1 MVGAYGAK
9 IESSIDRIVIASQY
23 TVRDLLADCEGNDI
37 DRDDIDKWLILKP
50 WSSKEK
56 MKVYLGLVKEKI
68 INPLRE
74 HTVREKAED
83 AIENHLADHWSDA
96 IYGQDNMFLN
106 QGNRLDK
113 EVAPHGEI
121 VDQLFDYEGAWKFLL
136 PSQRINKK
144 TLEAWKE
151 SL

>member
-1 MVGAYGAK
+1 MEVY
-9 IESSIDRIVIASQY
+9 IRL
-23 TVRDLLADCEGNDI
+23 VR
-37 DRDDIDKWLILKP
+37 
-50 WSSKEK
+50 EK
-56 MKVYLGLVKEKI
+56 TIK
-68 INPLRE
+68 PLRE

-96 IYGQDNMFLN
+96 IYGQGDMFLN
-106 QGNRLDK
+106 IGKRFDK

-121 VDQLFDYEGAWKFLL
+121 VDQLFDYEGAWRFLL